1 MANKGNE
8 EVSPSRK
15 KRCVQARDQR
25 DDASR
30 PTNKQGADRVTGM
43 CNRSKPTRKRDGA
56 ATTSSQ
62 QRTRGTRRGGLEECE
77 MQTIG
82 ARGGISA
89 QVREAVRGRELAQT
103 ERAREQLQRE
113 RRGKR
118 ATSEQQ
124 QPERGK
130 NQREDFPA
138 KITSCPDLL
147 PPNTKQRGQYRMWN
161 DHAVRSRELQQ
172 ICLQSY
178 RREQVRIVQPPF
190 HNSHLATLK
199 ESTDRERE
207 KHRADAVLS

>member
-1 MANKGNE
+1 MPATYGESNATQELDVASQPYNALHR
-8 EVSPSRK
+8 PSNT
-15 KRCVQARDQR
+15 A
-25 DDASR
+25 
-30 PTNKQGADRVTGM
+30 RVTR
-43 CNRSKPTRKRDGA
+43 RS
-56 ATTSSQ
+56 SSVTHQ
-62 QRTRGTRRGGLEECE
+62 AQLCSCGFLSLPWRTKATRRSLRVVRRDACKQETNERSE
-77 MQTIG
+77 RRDIWPG
-82 ARGGISA
+82 ARGKG
-89 QVREAVRGRELAQT
+89 VRELEQT
-103 ERAREQLQRE
+103 ERAREQQQQRE

-130 NQREDFPA
+130 NRGRTFPPKSHRAPISPRA
-138 KITSCPDLL
+138 KHQTNKVNIA
-147 PPNTKQRGQYRMWN
+147 WN

-199 ESTDRERE
+199 ESDRE